1 MGYFYIENIIMCCL
15 SLDSNY
21 FFIETIC
28 HRCSGQGHKKKR
40 EKISHQEREKVL
52 GSAPCVRSQCPRN
65 STRSGCLRALCPIKH
80 RTDYIS
86 ERVVCR
92 KCRSRKRP
100 TIFLKPP
107 KPIWL
112 WADHEPL
119 DQFVVVQWVRIAAL
133 HPIKRNTFADPC
145 VH

>member
-65 STRSGCLRALCPIKH
+65 STRSGCLRALCPIK
-80 RTDYIS
+80 TG
-86 ERVVCR
+86 
-92 KCRSRKRP
+92 
-100 TIFLKPP
+100 
-107 KPIWL
+107 
-112 WADHEPL
+112 
-119 DQFVVVQWVRIAAL
+119 RI
-133 HPIKRNTFADPC
+133 TFQKGLFAESAEAESDLLYF
-145 VH
+145 